1 MAKSDPK
8 IDRLANVPVFSGC
21 DRKELAVIA
30 SIVDEVSVDS
40 GTTIIKQGEN
50 LSFAYVVE
58 NGSGRV
64 EIDGEQVGDVH
75 VGEVLGEISMFDP
88 APAAATIVADT
99 PMSLLVIRHG
109 AFSDIVR
116 SNPDLAVSL
125 LRTMAKRFHDAT
137 R

>member
-40 GTTIIKQGEN
+40 GTAIIKQGEH

-58 NGSGRV
+58 SGSGRV
-64 EIDGEQVGDVH
+64 EIGGEQVGEVH

-99 PMSLLVIRHG
+99 SMSLLVIRHG
-109 AFSDIVR
+109 AFSEIIR
-116 SNPDLAVSL
+116 SNPDLAISL